1 MWWYVVWVCIGIC
14 MYENVWVWWYVCGD
28 RWRMMCM
35 RAVGCMVVWQVV
47 CDVWGRRVMWVVV
60 CDVVM
65 IGRSV

>member
-1 MWWYVVWVCIGIC
+1 